1 MAHHGGLAHQT
12 SASPPSLQQQQ
23 SSFPPPRPPMA
34 RVHRPRPAIMTPPP
48 PTTVILQPLGT
59 TTPASPISTTSRR
72 RQPPTAA
79 EVTLAAPRPDGER
92 TVNEYV
98 ETPFRPASE
107 QPDKNFGDLVREEC
121 PRDPPHHQVLHLPV
135 TKQPGAA
142 VTFKKDA
149 SGSSSGVSAPSDAG
163 TSAGDCFRGSIICP
177 ECGRCRCESC
187 RKPRPLPSRWLCNN
201 ACFCSAETS
210 LDYASCLCCVKG
222 FFYHCSKDYE
232 LDHDDGSASCAD
244 DPCSCGP
251 HRLLAR
257 WGCLA
262 AVSLVLPCLWC
273 YWPLKGCVGLC
284 EKCYAGYS
292 SQGCRC
298 EPRRDPKLS
307 DVTPEKRLLD
317 SSPDFWDVCVW
328 MSVVGK
334 DVSGFLKVGLPS
346 NLLRVLSTIQL

>member
-1 MAHHGGLAHQT
+1 MAHHGGLAQET
-12 SASPPSLQQQQ
+12 PASPSVQQQQQ

-48 PTTVILQPLGT
+48 PTTIILQPLGT
-59 TTPASPISTTSRR
+59 STSPSPILTTSRR
-72 RQPPTAA
+72 RQQQQQQQPPPAA

-107 QPDKNFGDLVREEC
+107 QPEKNLGDLVREELSH
-121 PRDPPHHQVLHLPV
+121 DPPHHHALHLPV

-149 SGSSSGVSAPSDAG
+149 PTGSSGVSAPGVPG

-187 RKPRPLPSRWLCNN
+187 RKPRRLPSRWLCNN
-201 ACFCSAETS
+201 ACICSAETS
-210 LDYASCLCCVKG
+210 LDYASCLCCIKG
-222 FFYHCSKDYE
+222 FFYHCCKDYE
-232 LDHDDGSASCAD
+232 LDHDDGTASCAD
-244 DPCSCGP
+244 EPCSCGP
-251 HRLLAR
+251 HRFLAR

-317 SSPDFWDVCVW
+317 SSPDF
-328 MSVVGK
+328 
-334 DVSGFLKVGLPS
+334 
-346 NLLRVLSTIQL
+346 

>member
-1 MAHHGGLAHQT
+1 MAQHGGLA
-12 SASPPSLQQQQ
+12 QQQPPQ
-23 SSFPPPRPPMA
+23 GAEPPPRPPVP
-34 RVHRPRPAIMTPPP
+34 RVHRPRLAIMTPPP
-48 PTTVILQPLGT
+48 PTTIILQPLGT
-59 TTPASPISTTSRR
+59 AATTPASSRR
-72 RQPPTAA
+72 RPQQQAAPPAAAA

-98 ETPFRPASE
+98 ETPFRPAAASE
-107 QPDKNFGDLVREEC
+107 GAPVRKSESTR
-121 PRDPPHHQVLHLPV
+121 RDPPHHQALHLPIGGGGTHGGAPTPV
-135 TKQPGAA
+135 TKQP

-149 SGSSSGVSAPSDAG
+149 APRPGVGGGDTTPASGAG
-163 TSAGDCFRGSIICP
+163 TSGTTSGDCFRGSIICP

-187 RKPRPLPSRWLCNN
+187 RQPRPLPSRWLCNN

-222 FFYHCSKDYE
+222 LFYHCSKDYE
-232 LDHDDGSASCAD
+232 DGATGSCAD

-262 AVSLVLPCLWC
+262 ALSLALPCLWC
-273 YWPLKGCVGLC
+273 YWPLRGCVGLC
-284 EKCYAGYS
+284 EKCYARYS

-298 EPRRDPKLS
+298 EPRRAPKLS

-317 SSPDFWDVCVW
+317 SSPDF
-328 MSVVGK
+328 
-334 DVSGFLKVGLPS
+334 
-346 NLLRVLSTIQL
+346 

>member
-12 SASPPSLQQQQ
+12 STSPPLQQQQ
-23 SSFPPPRPPMA
+23 HGSLPPPRPQMA
-34 RVHRPRPAIMTPPP
+34 RVHRPRPAIMTPQPP
-48 PTTVILQPLGT
+48 STIILQPLGT
-59 TTPASPISTTSRR
+59 STPASPVSTSRR
-72 RQPPTAA
+72 RQTPQTA
-79 EVTLAAPRPDGER
+79 EVTLAAPRSYGER

-98 ETPFRPASE
+98 ETPLRPTSE
-107 QPDKNFGDLVREEC
+107 HPVKNFGDLE
-121 PRDPPHHQVLHLPV
+121 RDPPHHAALHLPIHKRHPV

-149 SGSSSGVSAPSDAG
+149 PGSSSSVSAPSDAG
-163 TSAGDCFRGSIICP
+163 TSRGECNRSSIICR

-187 RKPRPLPSRWLCNN
+187 RQPRPLPSRWLCNN
-201 ACFCSAETS
+201 KCFCSAGTS
-210 LDYASCLCCVKG
+210 LDYASCLCCVKAL
-222 FFYHCSKDYE
+222 FYHCSKDYE

-262 AVSLVLPCLWC
+262 ALSFVLPCLWC

-292 SQGCRC
+292 NQGCRC
-298 EPRRDPKLS
+298 EPRRDAKLS

-317 SSPDFWDVCVW
+317 SSPDFWNVCVW
-328 MSVVGK
+328 MSVVGI
-334 DVSGFLKVGLPS
+334 DVSGFLKIGLPS
-346 NLLRVLSTIQL
+346 DLLQVLSTIQL